1 MTLNKT
7 KSTIATGSEFLMAQQ
22 GFNQNNL
29 HLKMYKKN
37 QNNNLKYLDYY
48 LIILKD
54 IFNDTY
60 FND

>member
-7 KSTIATGSEFLMAQQ
+7 KSTIATGSEFLVAQQ

-37 QNNNLKYLDYY
+37 NKITQINKQINK
-48 LIILKD
+48 KK
-54 IFNDTY
+54 
-60 FND
+60 